1 MDPEFKNTQQEPLMV
16 REQGDS
22 PNSLWY
28 IIGGILL
35 LLLIGWYGYTA
46 GWFSSKIADEQQ
58 QSPTTLSDEG
68 FGERV
73 LSNPAPIDSVEISTS
88 ESFPIQQVVVIKGNL
103 PNSCTFVNEPVQLRD
118 GNVFYLTVDTY
129 LEGDTCTEEIVPYE
143 KQVILNT
150 NNLPAGVYI
159 VNVNGQELSF
169 EFESDNVLDFN
180 AGGDK

>member
-1 MDPEFKNTQQEPLMV
+1 MDPEFSNRQQEPLIV
-16 REQGDS
+16 REQDDS
-22 PNSLWY
+22 SNNIWY
-28 IIGGILL
+28 IVGGILL

-46 GWFSSKIADEQQ
+46 GWFGTKAANEINQNPA
-58 QSPTTLSDEG
+58 TLSEEG

-73 LSNPAPIDSVEISTS
+73 VNNPAPIDSVEITTL
-88 ESFPIQQVVVIKGNL
+88 ESFPVQQVVVIKGNL
-103 PNSCTFVNEPVQLRD
+103 PNSCTFVNDPVQIRD
-118 GNVFYLTVDTY
+118 GNVFYITLDTY
-129 LEGDTCTEEIVPYE
+129 LEGDSCTETIVPYE
-143 KQVILNT
+143 KQVTLNT